1 MNSIKSLIILNSFLI
16 AKNLSKNI
24 HPARKLKIQIM
35 KKPKK
40 CDEVFHKILGTLKN
54 QRIFKQYS

>member
-35 KKPKK
+35 KKTQKM
-40 CDEVFHKILGTLKN
+40 
-54 QRIFKQYS
+54 